1 MCCTAASCRRQP
13 ERWQGWWPWECSGPK
28 TLLVWRDSFAAF
40 LRLGAAACWEPAQL
54 EPTLVALRRLAVA
67 ILAPSAMVMA
77 AVAATALGAG
87 VLQTGGLN
95 IHAEAVGFK
104 FDRINPVSNI
114 KNLFSLR
121 AAAQVGQ
128 VAAPGGPARGIRCR
142 NGSPVNSP
150 FRHFRRRVWSRW
162 ARTSTA

>member
-1 MCCTAASCRRQP
+1 ML
-13 ERWQGWWPWECSGPK
+13 GPK
-28 TLLVWRDSFAAF
+28 TLVVWRDSFAAF

-67 ILAPSAMVMA
+67 ILGPSAILMA

-95 IHAEAVGFK
+95 IHPEAVGFK

-114 KNLFSLR
+114 KTFFR
-121 AAAQVGQ
+121 C
-128 VAAPGGPARGIRCR
+128 APRHGWASRCSPRPCWRSSRCR
-142 NGSPVNSP
+142 GLPVS
-150 FRHFRRRVWSRW
+150 
-162 ARTSTA
+162 